1 MKAAVIHAQGGPE
14 VLSYEDVEDP
24 VPGPDDVVIA
34 VEAISLEGGDL
45 LHRSVL
51 PVEGF
56 PHVVGYQA
64 GGTIAALGA
73 NVTGL
78 SLGQRVVG
86 FSFSGSHAERF
97 RVPAHY
103 AFPVPDALDMR
114 IAATMPVTFG
124 TAGWALFEAGGLK
137 SGETVFIR
145 GGTGGVGIAAVQLA
159 KAAGAYVIAT
169 AGSRSCGRMAE
180 FGCDHAIPYDRAD
193 YAEEVLR
200 LTDGKGADLVVDL
213 VGGNQAEIAKLV
225 STVAY
230 KGRLAVVGLSSGEAP
245 SVSFWDIAP
254 KNMAVHGVLFGLE
267 MHSDAAHEMIARYF
281 VSAAAGELT
290 MPIAGEF
297 PLSQASEAHRHAE
310 QEKPFGR
317 ILIIP

>member
-1 MKAAVIHAQGGPE
+1 MIHAQGGPE
-14 VLSYEDVEDP
+14 VLSCEDVADP
-24 VPGPDDVVIA
+24 VPGPDEVVIA

-45 LHRSVL
+45 LHRSIL
-51 PVEGF
+51 PVEAF
-56 PHVVGYQA
+56 PHIIGYQA
-64 GGTIAALGA
+64 GGTVIGIGA

-86 FSFSGSHAERF
+86 FNFSGSHAEKF
-97 RVPAHY
+97 RMPAHY

-124 TAGWALFEAGGLK
+124 TAGWALFQAGGLR

-159 KAAGAYVIAT
+159 KAAGARVIAT
-169 AGSRSCGRMAE
+169 AGSRSCDRMGE
-180 FGCDHAIPYDRAD
+180 VGCDHAVPYDQVD
-193 YAEEVLR
+193 YAGEVLR
-200 LTDGKGADLVVDL
+200 LTDGKGADLVVDM
-213 VGGNQAEIAKLV
+213 VGGNAATMAELV

-230 KGRLAVVGLSSGEAP
+230 RGRLALVGLSSGEAP
-245 SVSFWDIAP
+245 SVSFWDIAL

-267 MHSDAAHEMIARYF
+267 MHSDTAREMIAGYF
-281 VSAAAGELT
+281 AKAAEGGLT
-290 MPIAGEF
+290 MPIAAEF
-297 PLSQASEAHRHAE
+297 PLSQATEAHRHAE